1 MSIDLPKEDSS
12 TTRSPLLDKTNYPY
26 WKAKMRAFLNS
37 IYERVWK
44 AVINGQKPPTVIT
57 GEVTIPKDVSVWDII
72 DYENYGW
79 NNKVIND
86 IFHGVTA
93 KEFSRISHC
102 KLIDEA

>member
-1 MSIDLPKEDSS
+1 
-12 TTRSPLLDKTNYPY
+12 
-26 WKAKMRAFLNS
+26 MRVFLNY
-37 IYERVWK
+37 IDECVWQ
-44 AVINGQKPPTVIT
+44 VFINGWKPPTVIT

-86 IFHGVTA
+86 IFHGVTTE
-93 KEFSRISHC
+93 EFSRISHC